1 MLFYSLNYS
10 DLVRL
15 ESDFEVINKEKG
27 ALATQLSCTHT
38 ELATLRSELDSKIGK
53 HKKLDGSFHSVV
65 YNSGNSTDAFNMD
78 MDQLEEED
86 QPFIT
91 VAHHQFPVE
100 TCELDKAIKKF
111 KEMEKD
117 FKVN

>member
-1 MLFYSLNYS
+1 MLFYSLNYT

-65 YNSGNSTDAFNMD
+65 LDLSITPAT
-78 MDQLEEED
+78 QLMHS
-86 QPFIT
+86 IW
-91 VAHHQFPVE
+91 
-100 TCELDKAIKKF
+100 IWISWRKK
-111 KEMEKD
+111 MGRSLP
-117 FKVN
+117 